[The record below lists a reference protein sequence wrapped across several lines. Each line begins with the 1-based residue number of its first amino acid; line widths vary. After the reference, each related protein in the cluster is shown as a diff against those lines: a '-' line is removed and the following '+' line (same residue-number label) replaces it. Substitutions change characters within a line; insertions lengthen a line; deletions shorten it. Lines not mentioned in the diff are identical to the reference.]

1 MSSCSVCGENHAAH
15 RCDELHT
22 EIKGLKD
29 PQPTGPRGQDDEDD
43 ALSPSVAPHPVKNVQ
58 ASFLSYCRQL
68 YRYPRR

>member
-1 MSSCSVCGENHAAH
+1 MSSCTICGEQHRVD

-43 ALSPSVAPHPVKNVQ
+43 ALRLKAKPVSQQNVQ
-58 ASFLSYCRQL
+58 AAVLKYCRAL
-68 YRYPRR
+68 YRYPRL

>member
-1 MSSCSVCGENHAAH
+1 MSSCSVCGENHTAH

-43 ALSPSVAPHPVKNVQ
+43 ALRLKTPYHSKQNAQ
-58 ASFLSYCRQL
+58 ASFLSYCRAL
-68 YRYPRR
+68 YRYPRL